1 MEFAYDGGGMGK
13 GGTVTLYT
21 DERPVGEGRVEAT
34 VPIIYSLDETADI
47 GRDTAS
53 PVSDDYTAADS
64 AFTGTIAW
72 VRIDLDAITGG
83 VDPVPPE
90 DRLRVALARQ

>member
-13 GGTVTLYT
+13 GGTVTLFV

-53 PVSDDYTAADS
+53 PVSDDYTGDGERLH
-64 AFTGTIAW
+64 GTVDW
-72 VRIDLDAITGG
+72 VRIDLDATRG

>member
-1 MEFAYDGGGMGK
+1 M
-13 GGTVTLYT
+13 
-21 DERPVGEGRVEAT
+21 GEGRVEAT

-53 PVSDDYTAADS
+53 PVSDDYTAGESEFA
-64 AFTGTIAW
+64 GTIEW
-72 VRIDLDAITGG
+72 VRIDLDALTSG

-90 DRLRVALARQ
+90 DRIRAMLARQ

>member
-1 MEFAYDGGGMGK
+1 MEFAYDGGGMAK
-13 GGTVTLYT
+13 GGTVKLYT
-21 DERPVGEGRVEAT
+21 DEQPVGEGRVEAT

-53 PVSDDYTAADS
+53 PVSDDYTATDS
-64 AFTGTIAW
+64 TFTGTIAW

-83 VDPVPPE
+83 VDPVPAE
-90 DRLRVALARQ
+90 DRMRAVLARQ

>member
-1 MEFAYDGGGMGK
+1 M
-13 GGTVTLYT
+13 
-21 DERPVGEGRVEAT
+21 
-34 VPIIYSLDETADI
+34 PIIYSLDETADI

-53 PVSDDYTAADS
+53 PVSDDYTATDG
-64 AFTGTIAW
+64 AFSGTIAW

-83 VDPVPPE
+83 VDPVPAE